1 MIGLIKKLFN
11 KEKKEGSNFL
21 KFQTLKEKTGVNK
34 IFSCISD
41 SSKNNEVRYVGGC
54 VRKILNEEK
63 VDDID
68 LAINI
73 EPAKLIEILKINNI
87 YFFES
92 A

>member
-1 MIGLIKKLFN
+1 MKYSKYKVSTGNII
-11 KEKKEGSNFL
+11 SNDIDVFL
-21 KFQTLKEKTGVNK
+21 KTLKEKTGVDK

-54 VRKILNEEK
+54 VRKILNDEK

-73 EPAKLIEILKINNI
+73 EPAKLIEILKD
-87 YFFES
+87 E
-92 A
+92 